1 MEKVIACETKFQ
13 TTNNLSFFFRPLDV
27 DAPCRRTRR
36 RQTRVPL
43 EPSRPSEATCRI
55 LKLPAMAL
63 SLSIFTLALSRMFY
77 GKVTL
82 C

>member
-1 MEKVIACETKFQ
+1 METVFACETKTQ
-13 TTNNLSFFFRPLDV
+13 TASNRSFFFRPPDV
-27 DAPCRRTRR
+27 DSPCRRTRR

-43 EPSRPSEATCRI
+43 GPSRPSEATCRI

-77 GKVTL
+77 GKITL
-82 C
+82 